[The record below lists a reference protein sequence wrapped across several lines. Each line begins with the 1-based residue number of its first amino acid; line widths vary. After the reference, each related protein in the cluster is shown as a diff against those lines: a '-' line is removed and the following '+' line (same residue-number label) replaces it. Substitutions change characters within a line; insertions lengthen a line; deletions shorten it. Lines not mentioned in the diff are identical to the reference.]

1 MTSYPRCCD
10 DKVLVKYLGDDG
22 KGERWHAA
30 TISGEV
36 GDDDDDDDDDDG
48 DVMAMSSRRDHLGRG
63 RR

>member
-1 MTSYPRCCD
+1 
-10 DKVLVKYLGDDG
+10 VLVKYLGDDG